1 MWSTGFGKAVAAA
14 GLFRAARA
22 LSYARNQ
29 SVMLRCRPYHTPAF
43 QEQQNDQMAP
53 SVITDSGDVVSAR
66 LTGHVEELKP
76 ETRNLAEKL
85 LQGNNKALSR
95 AITLCESTLSTDRAQ
110 ASSLLQHVLAATE
123 SEDHHKP
130 LFRVGVSGPPG
141 SGKSSLIEVLGRLA
155 TSKGEKVA
163 VLAIDPSSERS
174 GGSILGD
181 KTRMELLSQDPNAFV
196 RPTPARGHLG
206 GIARHTADAALLC
219 EAGGYNL
226 LMIETV
232 GGGQNDIAV
241 AELVD
246 CLLLVLPPAAGD
258 ELQGIKKG
266 VVEVADIVLINKADG
281 DMEMAARRAVVE
293 YKNALHFAGM
303 RYKSWS
309 PPVLSCSAK
318 TEKGVDQVWA
328 KICEFERVMAVS
340 GALERKR
347 AEQSRQ
353 LLWSNIKNEI
363 TERLRT
369 DDYLRKIIAGLEEQV
384 MQGKMAS
391 RAAAYLIANDFLVRG

>member
-1 MWSTGFGKAVAAA
+1 MWSTGFRKPTAAA
-14 GLFRAARA
+14 IHLRAARA
-22 LSYARNQ
+22 SNFTRNQ
-29 SVMLRCRPYHTPAF
+29 DIILKSISYHTTAF
-43 QEQQNDQMAP
+43 QQQDDPVGP
-53 SVITDSGDVVSAR
+53 SKILASGDVEPAK
-66 LTGHVEELKP
+66 LTSHMEEMTP
-76 ETRNLAEKL
+76 ETRILAEKL
-85 LQGNNKALSR
+85 LQGNNKSLSR

-110 ASSLLQHVLAATE
+110 ASSLLQHVLMATE
-123 SEDHHKP
+123 SRDHHKP
-130 LFRVGVSGPPG
+130 LFRIGLTGPPG

-219 EAGGYNL
+219 EAGGYNV

-246 CLLLVLPPAAGD
+246 CLLLILPPAAGD

-266 VVEVADIVLINKADG
+266 VVEVADIVVINKADG
-281 DMEMAARRAVVE
+281 DMERAARRSVVE
-293 YKNALHFAGM
+293 YKNALHFGGM

-318 TEKGVDQVWA
+318 MGNGVDIVWA
-328 KICEFERVMAVS
+328 KVCEFERIMAVS
-340 GALERKR
+340 GALQQKR

-353 LLWSNIKNEI
+353 LFWSNIKNEI

-369 DDYLRKIIAGLEEQV
+369 DDYLRKIIVGVEEQV

-391 RAAAYLIANDFLVRG
+391 RAAAYLIANDFLVRGS